1 MLGVCYSPSTQE
13 AEAEGWG
20 CQGQLGLYSHIIS
33 QEKGWIDLLLVP
45 NVLPLLWDPDVW
57 VSLLFNVGV
66 CLLKSKKF

>member
-33 QEKGWIDLLLVP
+33 QEKGWIQGGDERISEDTEAKYDQSTLYAHMEM
-45 NVLPLLWDPDVW
+45 
-57 VSLLFNVGV
+57 SKFMYSV
-66 CLLKSKKF
+66 C